1 MALCRLYFNYYSH
14 ITLFYTQLVGLYHT
28 GGIQSII
35 HWLGNRAKQHTWS
48 LQYSRACYARTEAP
62 SSVFSLK
69 IEVKDHINE
78 IKEHLS
84 YKRRKSCQLVTST
97 CHDGGIKIHDLTP
110 LTLAA
115 EIRQS
120 HQSKHSVCLLSE
132 RTYQTGSIAP

>member
-78 IKEHLS
+78 IKEHLWHTNAVKVVNLS
-84 YKRRKSCQLVTST
+84 RQLVTMV
-97 CHDGGIKIHDLTP
+97 
-110 LTLAA
+110 A
-115 EIRQS
+115 
-120 HQSKHSVCLLSE
+120 SKFM
-132 RTYQTGSIAP
+132 I